1 MLISIVFVALFIGL
15 YSISVG
21 VGRSERLSLS
31 TIEADEGSGRFYT
44 WEVLLTEVVPYHLVK
59 GVGIGK
65 ENYENLPIY
74 SIDADNLYVDLL
86 TATGIVG
93 LILFFVYYVT
103 NLTHLFLYRK
113 KKRDW
118 DFLIA
123 IFLAYLFEGIGE
135 TVYDQPMFWFCGLLA
150 LLAINNLKYAEDASE
165 MKPDLEPVLKVPEKL
180 ALPY

>member
-1 MLISIVFVALFIGL
+1 M
-15 YSISVG
+15 
-21 VGRSERLSLS
+21 
-31 TIEADEGSGRFYT
+31 
-44 WEVLLTEVVPYHLVK
+44 
-59 GVGIGK
+59 
-65 ENYENLPIY
+65 
-74 SIDADNLYVDLL
+74 YVDLL

-135 TVYDQPMFWFCGLLA
+135 TVYDMPMFWFWGILSV
-150 LLAINNLKYAEDASE
+150 LAINDFKYAEDQTDQKLEFEPVQKASE
-165 MKPDLEPVLKVPEKL
+165 EIVYNNTKYHIQYNQFL
-180 ALPY
+180 